1 VPPRGCT
8 GKPIFSCRHRGRAR
22 AWYHAT
28 RADERRTHDC
38 GRRAGLRLGLAHKLS
53 TISFRND
60 RAINFY
66 ERFADSGAACM
77 QLRCMCPRT
86 APGGS
91 ERSLTARQRVGS
103 ALEVLRCRL
112 RAMPMARCYHAV
124 ALARYGPNEPLWRA
138 RGCWDRP
145 RERAMNIT
153 RWLRDIPPLEAV
165 WDRKN
170 ARTHRYTFS
179 RGPRARR
186 TARSARAAF
195 GGEK

>member
-1 VPPRGCT
+1 M
-8 GKPIFSCRHRGRAR
+8 

-103 ALEVLRCRL
+103 ALEVLRCAVCARW
-112 RAMPMARCYHAV
+112 RAVITPLPSPDTARTSP
-124 ALARYGPNEPLWRA
+124 YGGRVRA
-138 RGCWDRP
+138 RG
-145 RERAMNIT
+145 
-153 RWLRDIPPLEAV
+153 
-165 WDRKN
+165 
-170 ARTHRYTFS
+170 
-179 RGPRARR
+179 
-186 TARSARAAF
+186 
-195 GGEK
+195 